1 LISTGQTVARRTSF
15 ARCGSTYYLCRSIKD
30 PQKYKLAANACHDRF
45 EEGRGNSTGPEHM
58 TETNQLVECLH
69 CPDAAECWEDKEQI
83 FNLLRQ
89 NQYSQE

>member
-1 LISTGQTVARRTSF
+1 MNYTIITKFKRKGGMETTDE
-15 ARCGSTYYLCRSIKD
+15 TK
-30 PQKYKLAANACHDRF
+30 NACHDRF

-69 CPDAAECWEDKEQI
+69 CPDVAECWEDKEQI